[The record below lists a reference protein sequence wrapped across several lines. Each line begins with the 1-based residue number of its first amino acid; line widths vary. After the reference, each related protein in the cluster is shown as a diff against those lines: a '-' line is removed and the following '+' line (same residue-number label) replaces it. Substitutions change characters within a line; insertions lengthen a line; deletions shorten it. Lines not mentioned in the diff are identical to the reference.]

1 MTTSTTLTPSELV
14 YFHGDKFAQKVMIG
28 NHELVHNNTK
38 VSANQLAE
46 AMLLTALLGNE
57 EKGILSLEI
66 KTSKALFGMMTT
78 HSAQVNLLNTSNDW
92 PDNTLESL
100 VYQIAER
107 LKKAKGANA
116 VTVEDIIYNFF
127 SEDVAWPQK
136 NIIGMVLSGSYK
148 RGLLLT
154 NEKNNYIPYPDT
166 LKLLENQS
174 VEPVQKS
181 ISTSEKSRPELHALL
196 FKQIQSGLKKRV
208 ESDADIGGAD

>member
-136 NIIGMVLSGSYK
+136 NIISLVLSTLYT

-154 NEKNNYIPYPDT
+154 NEKQHYTPYPDT
-166 LKLLENQS
+166 LKLIEKQS
-174 VEPVQKS
+174 VGAAL
-181 ISTSEKSRPELHALL
+181 ELIGSSKNKRLDLHTLVI
-196 FKQIQSGLKKRV
+196 KQIQNGLKNRT
-208 ESDADIGGAD
+208 EQNADFGGND